1 MPFHTSVHFPQNYRN
16 PSYFGLVKMPPRKR
30 KTVTKT
36 TNVSEETVAE
46 KKAKSSAP
54 VPRVVIEHW

>member
-1 MPFHTSVHFPQNYRN
+1 MPFHTSVQFPRNYRN
-16 PSYFGLVKMPPRKR
+16 PSCFGFVKMPPRKR
-30 KTVTKT
+30 KTVPKT